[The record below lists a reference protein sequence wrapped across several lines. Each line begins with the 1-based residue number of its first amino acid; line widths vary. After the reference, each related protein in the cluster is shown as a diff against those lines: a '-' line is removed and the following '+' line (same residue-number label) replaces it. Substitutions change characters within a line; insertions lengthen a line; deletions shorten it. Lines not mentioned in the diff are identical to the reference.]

1 MPESAVS
8 GNSAPGISDHQWDE
22 IFDVVVVG
30 SGGGALTSAL
40 LAARGGASTV
50 VVEKDEFIGGTTA
63 VSGGDMWIP
72 NNRFVKDRDS
82 REDALKYITRLSDGR
97 ASDPE
102 LAEVYV
108 DTAPEMFEY
117 LLETTGYDSEPHITL
132 DDYYSVIGDRIPG
145 VRHFPRTCAVK
156 PYPAGA
162 ELGLE
167 LARKINKGPWV
178 PPVEVSFPEQRR
190 GEVGPEELA
199 KREREVWRAKG
210 GGLIA
215 PLLKGLV
222 DLGMEVRT
230 STPAVKLVTDAAG
243 AVVGVVVNGPDGAR
257 RLGARRGVVL
267 ACGGF
272 EWNPELVK
280 TFIGYEVKPMT
291 PWSNTGDGHL
301 MAMEVGA
308 KLGAMWSFFSYGVVY
323 ELWAKGRDGNPLPQM
338 IMGLG
343 PGSII
348 VNQHGN
354 RFMHGG
360 YTYNDF
366 SAPFGFFDQRNP
378 GFTNKAP
385 AWNIFGA
392 AILEQGISGA
402 KPGISMTLTGP
413 DGQEAPDWV
422 QLAGSI
428 RELAAKIGI
437 DPNAL
442 EATVERYNQY
452 AEKGED
458 PDWGDPGQTS
468 VLTGPD
474 TLNRKPITGPPY
486 GAIQQWPG
494 TLGTN
499 GGLRIDKDARV
510 LGNRVPIIDSLYA
523 AGNTSASVLGSI
535 YPGGGS
541 CIGPSV
547 TMGYRAGLHL
557 AGKASRDIGKVSGQ

>member
-40 LAARGGASTV
+40 LAARGSASTV

-97 ASDPE
+97 ASDPK

-222 DLGMEVRT
+222 DLGVEVRT

-272 EWNPELVK
+272 EWNPELVR

-348 VNQHGN
+348 VNQHGK

-413 DGQEAPDWV
+413 DGQEAPNWV

-428 RELAAKIGI
+428 RDLAVKIGV
-437 DPNAL
+437 DPDAL

-474 TLNRKPITGPPY
+474 TLNRKPITGPPF

-499 GGLRIDKDARV
+499 GGLRIDKEARV
-510 LGNRVPIIDSLYA
+510 LGNRVPIIDGLYA